1 MMDWSSVVSVGIG
14 GALGSIMR
22 YAVAVWTVQ
31 RFGPG
36 FPLGTFTVNVIGSF
50 LIGTIAE
57 LSITGDLGVTREVR
71 TFVAVGVL
79 GGFTTFSS
87 FSNDT
92 LVLVRD
98 GATQLAVGY
107 VAATVI
113 LGLLAA
119 YAGTV
124 AARLIV
130 AH

>member
-1 MMDWSSVVSVGIG
+1 MDWSSIASVGIG
-14 GALGSIMR
+14 GALGSILR
-22 YAVAVWTVQ
+22 YAVAVWAVQ

-36 FPLGTFTVNVIGSF
+36 FPLGTFAVNIVGSY
-50 LIGTIAE
+50 LIGAVAE
-57 LSITGDLGVTREVR
+57 LSVGGDLGVTREVR
-71 TFVAVGVL
+71 TFLAVGVL

-98 GATQLAVGY
+98 GATQLAAGY
-107 VAATVI
+107 VVASVV

-124 AARLIV
+124 TARLIV